1 MFLKQTEKGKQQGHF
16 KALLPTVLG
25 LRKIRTKI
33 NIQEKNATHSSE
45 HSNENAKRKR
55 MNK

>member
-1 MFLKQTEKGKQQGHF
+1 MFLKQTEKGKQQGDF

-25 LRKIRTKI
+25 LRKIRKKI